1 VKVAG
6 GARAATT
13 EEAAIGLE
21 AGAAAAVRRRRPRG
35 AARADER
42 RQLRAYLGRLRADLA
57 FRLAPSYNLKGFH
70 PAHIL
75 HLFDHEI
82 LINKRCEFSHQT
94 YSTPPTQSEQQ
105 SVNQWLHGYSLTSCN
120 DRNTH
125 SRYGTVLRLDLYTRC
140 SVLTIPMRTVFICGE
155 SNHTDTLFTRNSYSI
170 TLHHKIHSWPGS

>member
-1 VKVAG
+1 VQKSMPDASTSRIYATNEQPYERSIG
-6 GARAATT
+6 TKDFIIESDHDEGQLGATVP
-13 EEAAIGLE
+13 I
-21 AGAAAAVRRRRPRG
+21 
-35 AARADER
+35 
-42 RQLRAYLGRLRADLA
+42 
-57 FRLAPSYNLKGFH
+57 LKGFH